1 MPQISFSG
9 NWGHSLYFETSYTQ
23 NVKSNTT
30 TYYIN
35 NIQIGGGWE
44 INFNAG
50 QYVTF
55 NINNEQKTVYID
67 RLDLDRNGWKKLG
80 SLSWTIPHNQDG
92 SVSVSLGIYCDLSS
106 ISYGNYSFGGI
117 YNDWRDLYI
126 PKILR
131 GAELT
136 STLPTEISTSNATF
150 NATCVIHNSSFKTIM
165 ELSYTNPKTN
175 EWEWLG
181 VTHEDKSSA
190 TFTIPRNHLDK
201 LVGLFTNQ
209 SYANITFT
217 LVSRDR
223 NTNENISSIQKIIK
237 LNFGGEYNPVINS
250 FNLEERKQE
259 IKALVLPQQ
268 NYVQDL
274 SLIVPIFETTAKQGA
289 TIVDYG
295 ISYNDKSLNGST
307 GAFTL
312 KIDTNGKI
320 VVTLKVLDSRG
331 KQATAIREITVLPYH
346 APRITAFDVQRD
358 TRNQEKVNVSFQ
370 TAYANILGKNNYS
383 ILIQYSEKGKNTWNT
398 AYSISNQYS
407 VEKREDKYMLPITC
421 KNISS
426 YDFKMTITDKFTHS
440 VYLDN
445 VGMAIKPLVLIP
457 QGGVFGGMPT
467 NKKMRGL
474 QVHGVLVDGNEIP
487 YVKSETSPLIEV
499 KSFANGVSHAQG
511 YAKVMYQKDYF
522 NRIFLYGVIKAPESA
537 YTLFTLPVGYRP
549 AQTKYFP
556 VTDDAYN
563 PAYIRILH
571 TGEVQAASVKNKNF
585 ICLDGINFIEGN

>member
-1 MPQISFSG
+1 MPKISFSG

-23 NVKSNTT
+23 NIKNNTT

-44 INFNAG
+44 INFNVG

-67 RLDLDRNGWKKLG
+67 RLDLSRNGWANLG
-80 SLSWTIPHNQDG
+80 SLSWTIPHKQDG
-92 SVSVSLGIYCDLSS
+92 SVNVSLGIYCDLSS

-126 PKILR
+126 PRILR

-150 NATCVIHNSSFKTIM
+150 NATCVIHNSAFKTIM

-175 EWEWLG
+175 GWEWLG

-190 TFTIPRNHLDK
+190 TFTIPRNQLDK
-201 LVGLFTNQ
+201 LVGLFSNQ

-223 NTNENISSIQKIIK
+223 NTSENISVTQKTIK
-237 LNFGGEYNPVINS
+237 LNFGSEYDPTIDS
-250 FNLEERKQE
+250 FYFEERKQE
-259 IKALVLPQQ
+259 IKALALPQN

-274 SLIVPIFETTAKQGA
+274 SLIVPIFKTTAKQGA

-320 VVTLKVLDSRG
+320 AINLTITDSRG
-331 KQATAIREITVLPYH
+331 KQASTVREITVLPYH
-346 APRITAFDVQRD
+346 VPRILGFDVQRD
-358 TRNQEKVNVSFQ
+358 NRNQEKVLISYHTV
-370 TAYANILGKNNYS
+370 YANILGKNS
-383 ILIQYSEKGKNTWNT
+383 FGITIQYSEKGKNTWST
-398 AYSISNQYS
+398 AYFVSSQYS
-407 VEKREDKYMLPITC
+407 VEKKEGGYTLPITC
-421 KNISS
+421 KSANS
-426 YDFKMTITDKFTHS
+426 YDFKLVINDKFNNS
-440 VYLDN
+440 IYSIVL
-445 VGMAIKPLVLIP
+445 GMAIKPLVLIP
-457 QGGVFGGMPT
+457 RGGVFGGMPT
-467 NKKMRGL
+467 NEDLHGL
-474 QVHGVLVDGNEIP
+474 QVYGDLIDGKE
-487 YVKSETSPLIEV
+487 
-499 KSFANGVSHAQG
+499 
-511 YAKVMYQKDYF
+511 
-522 NRIFLYGVIKAPESA
+522 
-537 YTLFTLPVGYRP
+537 
-549 AQTKYFP
+549 
-556 VTDDAYN
+556 
-563 PAYIRILH
+563 
-571 TGEVQAASVKNKNF
+571 NK
-585 ICLDGINFIEGN
+585 